1 MFTDG
6 NDSSSGLYNPPIWSS
21 RSHYS
26 EIIFPSKISKTLDLI
41 LAILRHPDDR
51 HWDNQNTLP
60 GRCLL
65 DDNRHSG
72 NQNLLSVDDIALDIC
87 L

>member
-1 MFTDG
+1 MELALALFR
-6 NDSSSGLYNPPIWSS
+6 NN
-21 RSHYS
+21 
-26 EIIFPSKISKTLDLI
+26 FSKEN
-41 LAILRHPDDR
+41 LRHPDDR

-60 GRCLL
+60 GRFL
-65 DDNRHSG
+65 DNNRHSG

>member
-1 MFTDG
+1 MELALTLFR
-6 NDSSSGLYNPPIWSS
+6 NN
-21 RSHYS
+21 
-26 EIIFPSKISKTLDLI
+26 ISKQNFKNLGPDIGHTK
-41 LAILRHPDDR
+41 HPDDR

-65 DDNRHSG
+65 DNNRHSG